1 MKILLLNH
9 YFPPDTSATAKMA
22 AVAAGALSVQHD
34 VTLLCGRPS
43 YDPTERRPRR
53 LWQTEQVGRLRI
65 IRVGSTDYGRY
76 QMKWR
81 VVNYLTYAALAG
93 LLAMF
98 IPCDVVVS
106 MTDPP
111 FMGIVGAFIAKARG
125 KPYVYNIRDLYPD
138 MALAGEIVR
147 PGLLTRVWTVL
158 HQWALGCT
166 TLVIAL
172 GEDMRFRLIAK
183 GVDPKRI
190 AIVRDGAVMPMK
202 GSSQPPLDPEVI
214 RAIRGEFRL
223 VLLHAGNLGFYGAWD
238 TLLAAARQLQNDGVG
253 FVFVGEGA
261 ERDRLE
267 TAAAGIKNVRFL
279 PFFPASK
286 IPTVLA
292 APDAHVITVR
302 RGLEGVVVPSK
313 LYGILAAG
321 RPIVAL
327 APSESD
333 PASLG
338 TRRGFGVSADPDK
351 PEELV
356 AVVRALAADS
366 GKLQRMAEAARAA
379 AADYDRVTEHLKYV
393 RFIEEVC
400 QA

>member
-9 YFPPDTSATAKMA
+9 YFPPDTSATARMA
-22 AVAAGALSVQHD
+22 AVVAGALSAQHD

-43 YDPTERRPRR
+43 YDPSERLPWR
-53 LWQTEQVGRLRI
+53 LWQTEQAGRLLI
-65 IRVGSTDYGRY
+65 IRVGSTAYARY

-93 LLAMF
+93 LRALF
-98 IPCDVVVS
+98 TPCDVVLS

-111 FMGIVGAFIAKARG
+111 FMGIVGAFAAKLRS
-125 KPYVYNIRDLYPD
+125 KPHVYNIRDLYPD
-138 MALAGEIVR
+138 MALAGKIVR

-158 HQWALGCT
+158 HQWALHCT

-172 GEDMRFRLIAK
+172 GEDMRARLIAK
-183 GVDPKRI
+183 GVDPRRI
-190 AIVRDGAVMPMK
+190 AIVRDGAEIPRA
-202 GSSQPPLDPEVI
+202 GSPRPPLDPEVI
-214 RAIRGEFRL
+214 RAIRGDFRV

-238 TLLAAARQLQNDGVG
+238 TLLAAARQLQDDGVG

-267 TAAAGIKNVRFL
+267 SVAAGLKNVRFL

-286 IPTVLA
+286 IPSVLA

-313 LYGILAAG
+313 MYGILAAG

-327 APSESD
+327 APRESD

-338 TRRGFGVSADPDK
+338 VRRGFGVSADPDK
-351 PEELV
+351 PDELV

-366 GKLQRMAEAARAA
+366 GQLQRMADAARVAS
-379 AADYDRVTEHLKYV
+379 ADYDRVSEHLKFV

>member
-22 AVAAGALSVQHD
+22 AVVAGALSAKHD

-43 YDPTERRPRR
+43 YDPSERRPWR
-53 LWQTEQVGRLRI
+53 LWQTEQAGRLRI

-93 LLAMF
+93 LRALF
-98 IPCDVVVS
+98 TPCDVVVS

-111 FMGIVGAFIAKARG
+111 FMGIVGAFVARVRG
-125 KPYVYNIRDLYPD
+125 RPYVYNIRDLYPD
-138 MALAGEIVR
+138 MALGGEIVR
-147 PGLLTRVWTVL
+147 PGLLTRVWTIL
-158 HQWALGCT
+158 HRWALGCT

-172 GEDMRFRLIAK
+172 GEDMRARLIAK

-190 AIVRDGAVMPMK
+190 AIVRDGAEMPRAD
-202 GSSQPPLDPEVI
+202 SPQTPLDSEVI
-214 RAIRGEFRL
+214 AAIRGEFRV

-238 TLLAAARQLQNDGVG
+238 TLLAAARQLQDDGVG

-261 ERDRLE
+261 ERDRLAN
-267 TAAAGIKNVRFL
+267 AAAGLKNVRFL
-279 PFFPASK
+279 PFFAVNK
-286 IPTVLA
+286 IPSVLA

-313 LYGILAAG
+313 MYGILAAG

-327 APSESD
+327 APFESD

-338 TRRGFGVSADPDK
+338 ARRGFGVSADPDK
-351 PEELV
+351 PDELV
-356 AVVRALAADS
+356 AAVRALAADR
-366 GKLQRMAEAARAA
+366 GKLQQMAEAARAA
-379 AADYDRVTEHLKYV
+379 AADYDRVSEHLKFV

>member
-22 AVAAGALSVQHD
+22 AVVTGALSAQHD

-43 YDPTERRPRR
+43 YDPSERRPWR
-53 LWQTEQVGRLRI
+53 LWQTEHTGRLRI

-93 LLAMF
+93 LRALF
-98 IPCDVVVS
+98 TPCDVVVS

-111 FMGIVGAFIAKARG
+111 FMGIVGAFVARSRG

-138 MALAGEIVR
+138 MALGGEIVR
-147 PGLLTRVWTVL
+147 PGLLTRVWTIL
-158 HQWALGCT
+158 HRWALGCT

-172 GEDMRFRLIAK
+172 GEDMRARLIAK
-183 GVDPKRI
+183 GVDPQRI
-190 AIVRDGAVMPMK
+190 AIVRDGVEMPRA
-202 GSSQPPLDPEVI
+202 GSPQPPLDPEVI
-214 RAIRGEFRL
+214 RAIRREFRV

-238 TLLAAARQLQNDGVG
+238 TLLAAARQLQEDGVG

-267 TAAAGIKNVRFL
+267 NAAAGIKNVRFL
-279 PFFPASK
+279 PFFPAGK
-286 IPTVLA
+286 IPSVLA

-313 LYGILAAG
+313 MYGILAAG

-338 TRRGFGVSADPDK
+338 ARRGFGVSADPDK
-351 PEELV
+351 PQELV

-366 GKLQRMAEAARAA
+366 GKLQRMAEAARVA
-379 AADYDRVTEHLKYV
+379 AADYDRVSEHLKFV
-393 RFIEEVC
+393 KFVEEVC

>member
-9 YFPPDTSATAKMA
+9 YFPPDTSATARMA
-22 AVAAGALSVQHD
+22 AVAAGALAAQHD

-43 YDPTERRPRR
+43 YDPSERRPWR
-53 LWQTEQVGRLRI
+53 LWQAEQAGRLRI

-81 VVNYLTYAALAG
+81 VVNYLTYAALASLRG
-93 LLAMF
+93 MF
-98 IPCDVVVS
+98 TPCDVVVS

-111 FMGIVGAFIAKARG
+111 FMGIVGAFVARVRG

-138 MALAGEIVR
+138 MALGGEIVR
-147 PGLLTRVWTVL
+147 PGLLTHVWTML

-172 GEDMRFRLIAK
+172 GEDMRARLIAK

-190 AIVRDGAVMPMK
+190 AIVRDGAVMPTA
-202 GSSQPPLDPEVI
+202 GSSQSPLDPEVI

-238 TLLAAARQLQNDGVG
+238 TLLAAARELQDDGVG

-261 ERDRLE
+261 ERDRLKD
-267 TAAAGIKNVRFL
+267 AAAGIKNVKFL
-279 PFFPASK
+279 PFFPVSK
-286 IPTVLA
+286 IPSVLA

-313 LYGILAAG
+313 MYGILAAG

-338 TRRGFGVSADPDK
+338 ARRGFGVSADPDK
-351 PEELV
+351 PAELV
-356 AVVRALAADS
+356 AVIRALAADS
-366 GKLQRMAEAARAA
+366 GKLQRMAEAARVA
-379 AADYDRVTEHLKYV
+379 AADYDRVTEHLKFV
-393 RFIEEVC
+393 KFIEEVY
-400 QA
+400 QG

>member
-9 YFPPDTSATAKMA
+9 YFPPDTSATARMA
-22 AVAAGALSVQHD
+22 AVVAGALSSRHD

-43 YDPTERRPRR
+43 YDPSERRPWR
-53 LWQTEQVGRLRI
+53 LWQTEHAGRLRI
-65 IRVGSTDYGRY
+65 IRVGSTDYARY

-93 LLAMF
+93 LRALF
-98 IPCDVVVS
+98 TPCDVVVS

-111 FMGIVGAFIAKARG
+111 FLGIVGALVAKVRG
-125 KPYVYNIRDLYPD
+125 RLYIYNIRDLYPD
-138 MALAGEIVR
+138 MAIAGKIVR
-147 PGLLTRVWTVL
+147 PGLLTRVWTLL
-158 HQWALGCT
+158 HQWALRHT
-166 TLVIAL
+166 ALVIAL
-172 GEDMRFRLIAK
+172 GEDMRARLIAK
-183 GVDPKRI
+183 GVDPQRV
-190 AIVRDGAVMPMK
+190 AIVRDGAEMPRA
-202 GSSQPPLDPEVI
+202 GSTPPPLDPEVI
-214 RAIRGEFRL
+214 RAIRGEFRV

-238 TLLAAARQLQNDGVG
+238 TLLDAARQLQDESVG

-267 TAAAGIKNVRFL
+267 SAAAGLKNVRFL

-286 IPTVLA
+286 IPSVLA

-313 LYGILAAG
+313 MYGILAAG

-327 APSESD
+327 APVESD

-338 TRRGFGVSADPDK
+338 ARRGFGVSADPDK
-351 PEELV
+351 PEELA

-366 GKLQRMAEAARAA
+366 SKLLRMAEAARVA
-379 AADYDRVTEHLKYV
+379 AADYDRVAEHLKYV

>member
-9 YFPPDTSATAKMA
+9 YFPPDTSATARMA
-22 AVAAGALSVQHD
+22 AVVAGALSAQHD

-43 YDPTERRPRR
+43 YDPSERLPWR
-53 LWQTEQVGRLRI
+53 LWQTEQAGRLRI
-65 IRVGSTDYGRY
+65 IRVGSTAYARY

-93 LLAMF
+93 LRALF
-98 IPCDVVVS
+98 TPCDVVLS

-111 FMGIVGAFIAKARG
+111 FMGIVGAFVAKLRS
-125 KPYVYNIRDLYPD
+125 KPHVYNIRDLYPD
-138 MALAGEIVR
+138 MALAGKIVR
-147 PGLLTRVWTVL
+147 SGLLTRVWTVL
-158 HQWALGCT
+158 HQWALRCT

-172 GEDMRFRLIAK
+172 GEDMRARLIAK
-183 GVDPKRI
+183 GVDPRRI
-190 AIVRDGAVMPMK
+190 AIVRDGAEMARAHSP
-202 GSSQPPLDPEVI
+202 QPPLDPEVI
-214 RAIRGEFRL
+214 RAIRGDFRV

-238 TLLAAARQLQNDGVG
+238 TLLAAARQLQDDGVG

-267 TAAAGIKNVRFL
+267 SVAAGLKNVRFL

-286 IPTVLA
+286 IPSVLA

-313 LYGILAAG
+313 MYGILAAG

-327 APSESD
+327 APRESD

-338 TRRGFGVSADPDK
+338 VRRGFGVSADPDK
-351 PEELV
+351 PDELV

-366 GKLQRMAEAARAA
+366 GQLQRMADAARVAS
-379 AADYDRVTEHLKYV
+379 ADYDRVSEHLKFV

>member
-9 YFPPDTSATAKMA
+9 YFPPDTSATARMA
-22 AVAAGALSVQHD
+22 AVVAGALSAEHD

-43 YDPTERRPRR
+43 YDPSERRPWR
-53 LWQTEQVGRLRI
+53 LWQTEQAGRLRI
-65 IRVGSTDYGRY
+65 TRVGSTAYARY

-93 LLAMF
+93 LGALF
-98 IPCDVVVS
+98 TPCDVVLS

-111 FMGIVGAFIAKARG
+111 FLGIVGAFVAKVRG

-138 MALAGEIVR
+138 MALAGKIVR

-158 HQWALGCT
+158 HQWALRCT

-172 GEDMRFRLIAK
+172 GEDMRARLIAK
-183 GVDPKRI
+183 GVDPRRI
-190 AIVRDGAVMPMK
+190 AIVRDGAEMPRAD
-202 GSSQPPLDPEVI
+202 SPQPPLDPEVI
-214 RAIRGEFRL
+214 HAIRGGFRV

-267 TAAAGIKNVRFL
+267 SVAAGLKNVRFL

-286 IPTVLA
+286 IPSVLA

-313 LYGILAAG
+313 MYGILAAG

-338 TRRGFGVSADPDK
+338 ALRGFGVSADPDK
-351 PEELV
+351 PDELV
-356 AVVRALAADS
+356 AAVRALAADS
-366 GKLQRMAEAARAA
+366 GKLQRMAEAARVA
-379 AADYDRVTEHLKYV
+379 AADYDRVSEHLKYV
-393 RFIEEVC
+393 RFIEEVR

>member
-22 AVAAGALSVQHD
+22 AVVAGALSAQHD

-43 YDPTERRPRR
+43 YDPSERRPWR
-53 LWQTEQVGRLRI
+53 LWQTEQAGRLRI
-65 IRVGSTDYGRY
+65 IRVGSTAYARY

-93 LLAMF
+93 LRALF
-98 IPCDVVVS
+98 TPCDVVLS

-111 FMGIVGAFIAKARG
+111 FMGIVGAFVAKVRG

-138 MALAGEIVR
+138 MALAGKIVR

-158 HQWALGCT
+158 HQWALRCT

-172 GEDMRFRLIAK
+172 GEDMRTRLIAK
-183 GVDPKRI
+183 GVNPRRI
-190 AIVRDGAVMPMK
+190 AIVRDGAQIPRA
-202 GSSQPPLDPEVI
+202 GSPQPPLDPEVI
-214 RAIRGEFRL
+214 RAIRGEFRV

-238 TLLAAARQLQNDGVG
+238 TLLAAARQLQDDGVG

-267 TAAAGIKNVRFL
+267 SVAAGLKNVRFL

-286 IPTVLA
+286 IPSVLA

-313 LYGILAAG
+313 MYGILAAG

-338 TRRGFGVSADPDK
+338 ARRGFGVSADPDK

-366 GKLQRMAEAARAA
+366 GQLQRMAEAARVAS
-379 AADYDRVTEHLKYV
+379 ADYDRVSEHLKFV

>member
-9 YFPPDTSATAKMA
+9 YFPPDTSATARMA
-22 AVAAGALSVQHD
+22 AVVAGALSVRHD
-34 VTLLCGRPS
+34 VTVLCGRPS
-43 YDPTERRPRR
+43 YDSPQRFRWR
-53 LWQTEQVGRLRI
+53 LWQTEQAGRLRI
-65 IRVGSTDYGRY
+65 VRVGSTDFERY

-81 VVNYLTYAALAG
+81 VVNYLSYAALAG
-93 LLAMF
+93 LRAIF
-98 IPCDVVVS
+98 TPCDVVLS

-111 FMGIVGAFIAKARG
+111 FMGIVGAFVARVKG
-125 KPYVYNIRDLYPD
+125 KSYVYNIRDLYPD
-138 MALAGEIVR
+138 MALAGKIVQ

-158 HQWALGCT
+158 HQWALGCA

-172 GEDMRFRLIAK
+172 GEDMRARLIAR

-190 AIVRDGAVMPMK
+190 AIVRDGADMPRAD
-202 GSSQPPLDPEVI
+202 SPQPPLDREVI
-214 RAIRGEFRL
+214 RTIRREFRV

-238 TLLAAARQLQNDGVG
+238 TLLAAARQLQDDGVG

-261 ERDRLE
+261 ERARLE
-267 TAAAGIKNVRFL
+267 NAAAEIKNVRFL
-279 PFFPASK
+279 PFFPANK
-286 IPTVLA
+286 IPSVLA
-292 APDAHVITVR
+292 APDAHVITIR

-313 LYGILAAG
+313 MYGILAAG

-327 APSESD
+327 AASESD

-338 TRRGFGVSADPDK
+338 ARQGFGVSADPDK

-356 AVVRALAADS
+356 AVVRALAADPA
-366 GKLQRMAEAARAA
+366 KTQRMAEAARAA
-379 AADYDRVTEHLKYV
+379 AADYDRVSEHLKFV
-393 RFIEEVC
+393 RFVEEVC